1 MAYTLIIDDQQRI
14 AKATYH
20 PDTSY
25 QDRVDLLNELIGLL
39 KEEPTLA
46 VLIDIRCEAE
56 ELSPEE
62 QIQYGRL
69 LAENG
74 HYFRDNR
81 TAVLTKHN
89 PNPLIP
95 GEAYAKGFRN
105 LVEFDNEA
113 DAYRWLRRETS

>member
-1 MAYTLIIDDQQRI
+1 MGYTLKIDEQERI

-25 QDRVDLLNELIGLL
+25 QDRVDLLGELIGLL
-39 KEEPTLA
+39 KEEPTLD
-46 VLIDIRCEAE
+46 VLIDIRGETG
-56 ELSPEE
+56 ELSPAE

-69 LAENG
+69 LAENLR
-74 HYFRDNR
+74 YFRDNR
-81 TAVLTKHN
+81 TAVVTKRN

-105 LVEFDNEA
+105 LAEFDNEA
-113 DAYRWLRRETS
+113 DAYRWLNREMS